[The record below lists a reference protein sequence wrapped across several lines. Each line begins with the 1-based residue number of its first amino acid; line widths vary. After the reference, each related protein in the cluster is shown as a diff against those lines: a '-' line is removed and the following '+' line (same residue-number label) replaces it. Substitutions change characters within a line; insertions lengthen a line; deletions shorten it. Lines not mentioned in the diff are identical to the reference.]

1 MLLIKTP
8 QLTVKTKYYFLNN
21 GQHYYQRA
29 VPLHLRRY
37 FEGKRNIQIKL
48 RGDQTSMAVEIG
60 RLAKEHDDL
69 FSALRGGS
77 QVRAQTQSE
86 ALALLAHM
94 GLRPGDGN
102 EPAKGVP
109 DGMYAF
115 PHLDLIEE
123 YLRDKDAAGT
133 LTAVDQIA
141 KQLLTKPLPIY
152 LSDAPDIY
160 FENHEKGQNLK
171 YRKDVLKRWKNIYT
185 VSGGDIPLSSLTR
198 EMARR
203 YVAERL
209 QHVKTASIEREINV
223 FRAILNVV
231 IRERSLG
238 IPNQFEGVKIPNK
251 GKDSKP
257 RPIFTEPEYQKLI
270 KACATSGGEVQTL
283 ILVMCLTGTGP
294 SEVAGLR
301 REDIFLD
308 DRYPHFNL
316 VEYGDRTLKTK
327 NRTRKV
333 PLLPLAATAVGAL
346 LASHDEASLAPRY
359 CLEGVIKADNL
370 SAAAKAFIRSLGI
383 NKTSYSAR
391 HTVRTMLDRADIPE
405 YLIDSI
411 GGWGR
416 PSIGRGYGEG
426 HSLEQK
432 FQALT
437 KSLGPV
443 LNF

>member
-29 VPLHLRRY
+29 IPLPLRRY
-37 FEGKRNIQIKL
+37 FEGKHNIQIKL
-48 RGDQTSMAVEIG
+48 RGDQTSMVVEIG

-69 FSALRGGS
+69 FAALRGGS
-77 QVRAQTQSE
+77 QVRTQAQSE

-102 EPAKGVP
+102 KPARVP

-141 KQLLTKPLPIY
+141 KKLLTEPLPIY

-171 YRKDVLKRWKNIYT
+171 YRKDVLKRWKNIYL
-185 VSGGDIPLSSLTR
+185 VSNGDIPLSNLTR

-203 YVAERL
+203 YVAERSR
-209 QHVKTASIEREINV
+209 HVKTTSIEREINV

-231 IRERSLG
+231 IRERNLG
-238 IPNQFEGVKIPNK
+238 IPNQFESIKIPNK
-251 GKDSKP
+251 GRDSKP
-257 RPIFTEPEYQKLI
+257 RPIFTQSEYQKLI
-270 KACATSGGEVQTL
+270 KACVAGVGEVQTL
-283 ILVMCLTGTGP
+283 LLIMCLTGTGP

-308 DRYPHFNL
+308 DEYPHFNL
-316 VEYGDRTLKTK
+316 VEYGERTLKTK

-333 PLLPLAATAVGAL
+333 PLLPLAATAVRTL
-346 LASHDEASLAPRY
+346 LATHSEASLAPRY
-359 CLEGVIKADNL
+359 CSEGVIKADNL
-370 SAAAKAFIRSLGI
+370 SAAAKSFIRSLGI

-437 KSLGPV
+437 RSLGPV